1 MNMIFAFFAMLG
13 MLAIQANAA
22 NAIMKGDGSAQNPF
36 QIDDYED
43 LKAIGQGNY
52 LYSSS
57 YVLAADIDASLSQ
70 KENCDHYSCFGFAP
84 IGMNRDAEGNTDFT
98 GNIDGKNHTIS
109 GLYIRYL
116 SDSHLAFI
124 ARLNGSVVNLN
135 FDNIEVVSDS
145 GNCASVAGFLN
156 GRIQNVHV
164 TNGKIQGNDHVGGIA
179 GTYTNTDAVNAVL
192 YGVSYQGDIE
202 GTNDVGG
209 IAGVSEAEII
219 NATVD
224 VNIQARERRIGG
236 IVGNN
241 KRNIINGQTKGSIVP
256 LTSEVEY
263 VGGIAGYSTGLI
275 SICASS
281 MDLKKSPSFWFDV
294 SPSEAY
300 MDSYRLHMEIGGIA
314 GDNGGRIEYS
324 YAIGKIEGERVI
336 GGIAGSNTGLIENSY
351 AQTDIIGEKTVGGL
365 VGYIA
370 GQYLIAE
377 DSLIK
382 ISEGNVSTSY
392 AANTMLRRYN
402 GEYWGGLIGVGSDC
416 TCDNSY
422 WDSELSGMKTSNGG
436 EGLTTAEMMMKS
448 SFVGWDEN
456 VWKFDEGKSY
466 PTFNDEF
473 IAKKIKESSLDD
485 DPNDGR
491 VAVAQSR
498 TIAGKHSFE
507 SLIKNGKIEIRFEIP
522 SAAIVKFS
530 LLDIQGRIVETQNL
544 GRRAAG
550 LHYEIF
556 DAENLARG
564 KYFGVLNVNGKVYE
578 KSMLLK

>member
-1 MNMIFAFFAMLG
+1 MKFAFIMVLG
-13 MLAIQANAA
+13 LLAVQTNAA
-22 NAIMKGDGSAQNPF
+22 NATMKGDGTVQNPF

-43 LKAIGQGNY
+43 LKAIGKENY
-52 LYSSS
+52 LYSSN
-57 YVLAADIDASLSQ
+57 YILTADIDASLSQ
-70 KENCDHYSCFGFAP
+70 QENCDHYSCFGFVP
-84 IGMNRDAEGNTDFT
+84 IGLDRDAAGNTDFT
-98 GNIDGKNHTIS
+98 GNIDGKNHIIS

-124 ARLNGSVVNLN
+124 ARLKGSVVNLN

-145 GNCASVAGFLN
+145 GNCGSVAGVLN
-156 GRIQNVHV
+156 GQIQNVHV
-164 TNGKIQGNDHVGGIA
+164 TKGNIQGADRVGGIVGA
-179 GTYTNTDAVNAVL
+179 FTKADSVDAIMKN
-192 YGVSYQGDIE
+192 VSYQGNVE

-209 IAGVSEAEII
+209 IAGVSEADII
-219 NATVD
+219 NASVE
-224 VNIQARERRIGG
+224 VNIQARQKRIGG

-241 KRNIINGQTKGSIVP
+241 KGRIINGQTKGSIVP

-263 VGGIAGYSTGLI
+263 VGGIAGYSMGLI
-275 SICASS
+275 SVCASS
-281 MDLKKSPSFWFDV
+281 IDLKKKSSYIL
-294 SPSEAY
+294 Y
-300 MDSYRLHMEIGGIA
+300 MEMGGIA
-314 GDNGGRIEYS
+314 GENGGRIEYS
-324 YAIGKIEGERVI
+324 YATGNIEGERVI
-336 GGIAGSNTGLIENSY
+336 GGIAGVNTGLIENSY

-370 GQYLIAE
+370 GQYLIEE

-422 WDSELSGMKTSNGG
+422 WDSELSKMKTSNGG
-436 EGLTTAEMMMKS
+436 VGLTTAEMMKKS
-448 SFVGWDEN
+448 SFVGWDTIGYKSGSGKFVN

-473 IAKKIKESSLDD
+473 IALKIQSSSLDD
-485 DPNDGR
+485 DPNGGK
-491 VAVAQSR
+491 VAVAQNR
-498 TIAGKHSFE
+498 TVADKRSFGTM
-507 SLIKNGKIEIRFEIP
+507 LKNGKIEIRFEIP
-522 SAAIVKFS
+522 STAVVKFS
-530 LLDIQGRIVETQNL
+530 LLDMQGRVVKTQNI

-550 LHYEIF
+550 LHYENI

-564 KYFGVLNVNGKVYE
+564 RYFGILNVNGKVYE
-578 KSMLLK
+578 KTILLK

>member
-1 MNMIFAFFAMLG
+1 MIFAFFAMLG

-70 KENCDHYSCFGFAP
+70 QENCDHYSCFGFAP

-116 SDSHLAFI
+116 SNSHLAFI

-241 KRNIINGQTKGSIVP
+241 KGNIINGQTKGSIVP

-281 MDLKKSPSFWFDV
+281 MNLKKSPSFWFDV

-578 KSMLLK
+578 KLMLLK